1 MKLIGLLFVTTSIFA
16 QTKPDDIIG
25 IWLSTN
31 KDLKVEMFKQNNK
44 YFGKII
50 WFKCTANHPPM
61 ESYKDMENAD
71 PNLQNRPWLGMQN
84 VHNLVFNEN
93 KYWSGGQI
101 YDPNSGRTYSAT
113 VKSKAPN
120 TLIVRGFWGFEFIGK
135 NLVFNRL

>member
-1 MKLIGLLFVTTSIFA
+1 MKLLGLLFITSTIFA

-44 YFGKII
+44 YFGKIV
-50 WFKCTANHPPM
+50 WFKCDAGQPPM
-61 ESYKDMENAD
+61 ESYKDVENA
-71 PNLQNRPWLGMQN
+71 NEKLKKRPWLGMIN
-84 VHNLVFNEN
+84 VENLAFNKSN
-93 KYWSGGQI
+93 YWSGGQI

-120 TLIVRGFWGFEFIGK
+120 TLVVRGFWGFEFIGK
-135 NLVFNRL
+135 NMVFNRL